1 MGQIRTVQLEHAC
14 FRHVYAYSLLGL
26 SSNAPKWLTWGLDG
40 WLQGKPVYAPASVTF
55 VLTASTH
62 QVASACMGPFEV
74 QPHDAEQIFA
84 FEPALCLGGE
94 LLVCNA
100 VYYQLLQ
107 IEALLHLHC
116 GICMVYVH

>member
-1 MGQIRTVQLEHAC
+1 
-14 FRHVYAYSLLGL
+14 
-26 SSNAPKWLTWGLDG
+26 
-40 WLQGKPVYAPASVTF
+40 
-55 VLTASTH
+55 
-62 QVASACMGPFEV
+62 MGPFEV